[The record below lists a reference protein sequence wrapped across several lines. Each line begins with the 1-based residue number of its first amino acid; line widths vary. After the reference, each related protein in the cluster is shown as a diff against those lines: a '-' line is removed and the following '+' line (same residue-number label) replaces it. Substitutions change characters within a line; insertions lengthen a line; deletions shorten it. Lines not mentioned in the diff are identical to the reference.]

1 MQPRKSMANS
11 APTFVGGQQIGAG
24 STSNQTGSSQFGRSA
39 GPDQG
44 NANDDDANRSFFDKE
59 RDRLIEEIAGVS
71 RRETTFKTMLI
82 LFTLGF

>member
-1 MQPRKSMANS
+1 MANS

-24 STSNQTGSSQFGRSA
+24 STSNQAGAAQFGRSA

-44 NANDDDANRSFFDKE
+44 MVNEDDANRSFFDKE

-71 RRETTFKTMLI
+71 DLHG
-82 LFTLGF
+82 L

>member
-24 STSNQTGSSQFGRSA
+24 STTNQAGSSQFGRSA

-44 NANDDDANRSFFDKE
+44 NPNDDDANRSFFDKE

-71 RRETTFKTMLI
+71 EGGSTFITMLI
-82 LFTLGF
+82 LFS